1 MDSDIKTFLQQ
12 QHGFIMSKVI
22 FTACELGVFDLLMTS
37 QSPLTA
43 AAIAERLGTSQAGT
57 ERLLD
62 ACVGLKLLR
71 VERKENT
78 GFYGNEEVANL
89 CLAKSSPKSQYN
101 FMKLHS
107 EYIYPSMQYLAD
119 AVREGKSQ
127 IQSIHGP
134 SSKNIFDALYSSKEM
149 FEKFMNAMDDTWSL
163 YGREVLS
170 AFNLSDFPHICDV
183 GGAGGTLAKECISL
197 YPKSTVTMFDLP
209 EVIGRAKENFVCPE
223 ESQIVFQE
231 GDFFKDPVP
240 EANLYV
246 LARVL
251 HDWDDGT
258 CVQLLTKLH
267 KACKPGGGVLVV
279 EIIFNE
285 DKTGPLEAHLYSIL
299 MLLLTEGKERTI
311 SEYSALFNAAGFK
324 KMEAKKG
331 NLYTA
336 ILGKK

>member
-183 GGAGGTLAKECISL
+183 GG
-197 YPKSTVTMFDLP
+197 
-209 EVIGRAKENFVCPE
+209 
-223 ESQIVFQE
+223 
-231 GDFFKDPVP
+231 DFFKDPVP